1 MTVATLEKEIKDL
14 EEEIAEYDAGLD
26 AAATLKKKKMYAD
39 LIAVTRQTLR
49 ILTQQR
55 SCCHF

>member
-1 MTVATLEKEIKDL
+1 MTAATLEKEIKDL

-26 AAATLKKKKMYAD
+26 AAATFEEKKMYAD
-39 LIAVTRQTLR
+39 LIAATRQTLR

-55 SCCHF
+55 PQGE